1 MVVIVIGSYAQIA
14 VPGSQY
20 FTVLM
25 FCSCVATVTDYLMQ
39 ARVKAILIECLG
51 KLEG

>member
-14 VPGSQY
+14 VPGSRY

-25 FCSCVATVTDYLMQ
+25 FCSCVATVIAYRTP
-39 ARVKAILIECLG
+39 ARVKVILIECLG
-51 KLEG
+51 KLES